1 MPSSQVFVF
10 SFSGRKARVVQVHFD
25 GKLVVRLTK
34 YLDFTEE
41 NMDNIKLLL
50 RWMMNEPIGDT
61 TFGSSTTID
70 LINSPTTPAKEM
82 LGDGATHILV
92 K

>member
-1 MPSSQVFVF
+1 MF

-61 TFGSSTTID
+61 AFGSPSTKCFES
-70 LINSPTTPAKEM
+70 SPTLAKEV
-82 LGDGATHILV
+82 LSGGAVPIPV
-92 K
+92 EVE